1 MEESIP
7 DQACASLSV
16 KESEFHMRIERA
28 TSADIPELGDLL
40 SVLFSQEVE
49 FTPDAAAQRRGL
61 ARIIDDA
68 EIGSVLVA
76 RQDGQLVG
84 MVTLLFT
91 VSTALGERAAW
102 LEDMI
107 VSPASRGKGIGT
119 TLLCAAISF
128 ARAQSC
134 QRITLLTDQKNE
146 AAQRFYAKQ
155 GFAVSSMVPMRLS
168 LA

>member
-1 MEESIP
+1 
-7 DQACASLSV
+7 
-16 KESEFHMRIERA
+16 MRIERA

-40 SVLFSQEVE
+40 AVLFSQEVE
-49 FTPDAAAQRRGL
+49 FTPDAQAQRRGL

-76 RQDGQLVG
+76 RQDGRVVG

-107 VSPASRGKGIGT
+107 VAPASRGRGIGT
-119 TLLCAAISF
+119 ALLSEAIAF

-134 QRITLLTDQKNE
+134 QRITLLTDQQNE

-155 GFAVSSMVPMRLS
+155 GFVVSSMVPMRLS
-168 LA
+168 QAG